1 MDAGWLTDDECTR
14 ERIAQRLG
22 HAAAAL
28 RQDGGRA
35 AGVTNSR
42 TAARPDP
49 GNWTHN
55 PRRVTPREIFE
66 EDASWPEGHWYEV
79 TRAILETETGEQEV
93 RILET
98 VEYGKILV
106 LDGHLQ
112 SAEEDEAIYH
122 EALVQPAMLLH
133 PAPRAVLIVG
143 GGEGATAREALRH
156 PSVARVVMVDLD
168 AELVG
173 ICRQH
178 LPEWH
183 RGALDDPRLELVIA
197 DGLDYVAACDE
208 RFDVII
214 LDLVDAFEDG
224 PSEALFSQAFFGDVK
239 RLLAPCGVLA
249 VQAMELNPNGAED
262 HAVVRRNL
270 GPVFAHLMSYSAM
283 IPSFWSE
290 WGFVLAADGLDPA
303 ALAPEEADRR
313 IAARGLSLATLDGAT
328 LLRMRTL
335 SKPVRALLAAAGA
348 P

>member
-1 MDAGWLTDDECTR
+1 MTG
-14 ERIAQRLG
+14 
-22 HAAAAL
+22 
-28 RQDGGRA
+28 
-35 AGVTNSR
+35 SR

-49 GNWTHN
+49 ANWTHN
-55 PRRVTPREIFE
+55 PRRVSPRAIFE

-79 TRAILETETGEQEV
+79 TRAILETETAEQEV

-133 PAPRAVLIVG
+133 PAPRSVLIVG
-143 GGEGATAREALRH
+143 GGEGATAREALKH
-156 PSVARVVMVDLD
+156 PSVSRVVMVDLD
-168 AELVG
+168 AELIA

-197 DGLDYVAACDE
+197 DGLDYVAACNE
-208 RFDVII
+208 RFDVIV

-224 PSEALFSQAFFGDVK
+224 PSEALFSEAFFAEVK
-239 RLLAPCGVLA
+239 RLLAPGGVLA
-249 VQAMELNPNGAED
+249 VQAMELNPNGVED

-270 GPVFAHLMSYSAM
+270 RPAFAHVMSYSAM

-290 WGFVLAADGLDPA
+290 WGFILAADAPDPA
-303 ALAPEEADRR
+303 GLTPEEADRR
-313 IAARGLSLATLDGAT
+313 IAARGLALSALDGAT

-335 SKPVRALLAAAGA
+335 SKPVRDLLAAAGA